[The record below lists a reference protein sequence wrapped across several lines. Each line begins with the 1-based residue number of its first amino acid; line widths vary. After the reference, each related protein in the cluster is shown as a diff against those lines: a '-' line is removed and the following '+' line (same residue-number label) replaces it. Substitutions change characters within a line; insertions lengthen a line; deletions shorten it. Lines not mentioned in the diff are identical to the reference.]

1 MTDRHLHIRNVSVSY
16 PRAPR
21 PTLDT
26 ITLERI
32 EPGRITVFA
41 GPNGAGKS
49 TLLKAIAGTVRYSGV
64 VALGDTD
71 LASLPPREKSGLIG
85 FMPQSVSARARLTV
99 LEAVL
104 AATDITAGFRAS
116 RKSMDAAC
124 DALERLGILH
134 LAQTPLASLSGG
146 QRQLAVLAQSL
157 ARQPPVLLL
166 DEPTSALDLRH
177 QFEVMAVL
185 QSLADEG
192 TTIILVLHD
201 LTLAARW
208 AGHFVFLADGRIAA
222 AGAAAQT
229 LTPALLHEVYGIR
242 AEVSKRLDGTMTIH
256 VLEPG

>member
-1 MTDRHLHIRNVSVSY
+1 MSDGQLHIRDLSVSY
-16 PRAPR
+16 PRATS
-21 PTLDT
+21 PTLDG

-32 EPGRITVFA
+32 EPGRMTVFA

-64 VALGDTD
+64 IRLGDTD
-71 LASLPPREKSGLIG
+71 LANLPPREKSGLIG
-85 FMPQSVSARARLTV
+85 FMPQSGSARARLTV

-104 AATDITAGFRAS
+104 AATDITSGLRAS
-116 RKSMDAAC
+116 RQSMDAAC

-157 ARQPPVLLL
+157 ARRPPVLLL

-222 AGAAAQT
+222 AGAAAET
-229 LTPALLHEVYGIR
+229 LTPALLHTVYGIR
-242 AEVSKRLDGTMTIH
+242 AEVATRPDGAMTIH
-256 VLEPG
+256 VLAPG